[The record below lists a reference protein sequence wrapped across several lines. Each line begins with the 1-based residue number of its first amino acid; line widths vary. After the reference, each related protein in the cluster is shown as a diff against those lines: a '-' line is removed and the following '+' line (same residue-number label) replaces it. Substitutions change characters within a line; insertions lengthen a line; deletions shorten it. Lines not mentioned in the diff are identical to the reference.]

1 MKDNSESIEIKQ
13 AYNDTKIKQ
22 ISPYDDS
29 KALDDMVTHPSPEKF
44 VSAEKV
50 ALKKT
55 IDPLEPEHLD
65 PDSISKINL
74 EPVADLEA

>member
-1 MKDNSESIEIKQ
+1 MI
-13 AYNDTKIKQ
+13 
-22 ISPYDDS
+22 
-29 KALDDMVTHPSPEKF
+29 THPSPEKF